1 MAQIQNIDTNELL
14 PKIFITSLS
23 VDNTT
28 VSVGISVEPR
38 TTNLDRYFTDTEYLK
53 YLKVGIELEN
63 ADKLVVDVTQLPL
76 NIEKTIS
83 VNTQQALNLNVLIGF
98 DINSFATDN
107 RLTSTQKLLLANT
120 YGTVNGF
127 IYPLLNEQ
135 GELITELTDSNGQN
149 VSTIA
154 ADVRVITF
162 FENLD
167 LEYQTIE
174 KENNIYFD
182 IIGSSYDQNKINNFI
197 NFDYGTFLN
206 NNSYF
211 KEDNYTDFDIQI
223 NIANNN
229 IVLDTIDITYQTPS
243 QVKFTSKNKISTL
256 IKQENKRIHFHFSD
270 EYDDNSTYINKNY
283 NFEIVYVDK
292 TYTNFYNPYNSAG
305 YFVELLN
312 GYSQLKNIIDIAN
325 RFSSYNI
332 NPPDT
337 NPLYLN
343 LNNNKFTSLFL
354 DFYTN
359 RIEYYKEFNI
369 DIDIPTLMLK
379 IVTVINKFIST
390 KLDVEQE
397 TNKLINALNLS
408 NCKITT
414 YYEFFKICDTI
425 FNKIQY
431 ILSQYGT
438 PTIFYTKNYNFS
450 ASISN
455 AFYSIG
461 GYKNTIIPT
470 IGLNDFKQFLN
481 FEPTQLKMP
490 KLFYYYGEEYTIDT
504 TLDFDTELYN
514 YILEYVDSKNGD
526 RQLVKIPEATSDNFF
541 QKYGTIYEAL
551 DTTKS
556 IQTNL
561 LLQSKKNTLFSTV
574 SNPTYITSIS
584 SNRLKIRD
592 IKNLN
597 NDEKATI
604 TDTNKLKL
612 SLLVGETRDKPTMQF
627 VTPKLSFMYYDY
639 NIEGNWV
646 LIDNNTIISPNML
659 IKILITDTL
668 DTIFSL
674 NGIPQE
680 KIDLISNYFIIGKV

>member
-14 PKIFITSLS
+14 PKIFVTSLS

-53 YLKVGIELEN
+53 YLKVGIELEG
-63 ADKLVVDVTQLPL
+63 APKLFIEVDQLPL

-83 VNTQQALNLNVLIGF
+83 VNTQQALNLNILVGF
-98 DINSFATDN
+98 DVVSFATDN
-107 RLTSTQKLLLANT
+107 RLTNTQKALLENT
-120 YGTVNGF
+120 YGKVNGF

-135 GELITELTDSNGQN
+135 GELITELTDVDGQI

-174 KENNIYFD
+174 KENDIYFD

-197 NFDYGTFLN
+197 NFDYGKFLS

-211 KEDNYTDFDIQI
+211 KEQNYRDFDIQI
-223 NIANNN
+223 NITNDNA
-229 IVLDTIDITYQTPS
+229 ILDTIDIVYQTAS
-243 QVKFTSKNKISTL
+243 QIKFTSKNKISTL
-256 IKQENKRIHFHFSD
+256 IKQQNKRIYFHFSD
-270 EYDDNSTYINKNY
+270 QYDNNSTYVNKNY
-283 NFEIVYVDK
+283 NFQVVYVDK
-292 TYTNFYNPYNSAG
+292 TYTNFYNPYDSTG
-305 YFVELLN
+305 YFIDVLN
-312 GYSQLKNIIDIAN
+312 GYSQLKNIIDVAN
-325 RFSSYNI
+325 RFSSYNV

-354 DFYTN
+354 NFYAN

-369 DIDIPTLMLK
+369 DIVIPTLMLD
-379 IVTVINKFIST
+379 IVTVINKFLST
-390 KLDVEQE
+390 KLDVEE
-397 TNKLINALNLS
+397 EANKLTNALNLS

-431 ILSQYGT
+431 ILSQYAT
-438 PTIFYTKNYNFS
+438 PTVFYTKNYSFS
-450 ASISN
+450 TPISN

-461 GYKNTIIPT
+461 GYKNTTIPT
-470 IGLNDFKQFLN
+470 IGLDDFKQFLN
-481 FEPTQLKMP
+481 FEPTELKMP

-526 RQLVKIPEATSDNFF
+526 RQIVKVPEATSDNFF
-541 QKYGTIYEAL
+541 QKYGTTYDLL

-556 IQTNL
+556 TQTNL

-574 SNPTYITSIS
+574 TNPTYLTSIS

-639 NIEGNWV
+639 NVEGNWV
-646 LIDNNTIISPNML
+646 IIDNNTVISPNML
-659 IKILITDTL
+659 IKISITDTT

-674 NGIPQE
+674 NIIPQE